1 MGTNVVD
8 VNGRKF
14 FKPPQAEEKA
24 PSSCTSGLPCS
35 IPFHSWLKDQ
45 DDWVIAVA
53 QEDDV
58 YQAMKL
64 SYESNKVLSVK
75 PAARDGR
82 VSDMSKDSPLCR
94 CGVPVEQEGLEC
106 PDCHHGFEADKL
118 GDV

>member
-64 SYESNKVLSVK
+64 SYESNDRLH
-75 PAARDGR
+75 GR
-82 VSDMSKDSPLCR
+82 GRSDS
-94 CGVPVEQEGLEC
+94 E
-106 PDCHHGFEADKL
+106 
-118 GDV
+118 